1 MRENDSRRNFVI
13 SGALALG
20 TAVTGTGIA
29 SSLQTAEKT
38 AGKRVRILGL
48 NGSPRRGKTTAES
61 LGYAL
66 AAAQA
71 VSPDQIEIEIIELTD
86 YALFDSERVFGSAAV
101 KGDGSYARLQAK
113 FAEESVRGII
123 VGSPVH
129 NSMPSALIS
138 AFFAQID
145 HTVLQGKIG
154 GALSVGAARNG
165 GQESVV
171 NGLNTFLFHE
181 GMLLP
186 GTGAAGRFGALLWN
200 QNDSV
205 AADDFGIQLARSLGE
220 RVAKT
225 ALVLPPDL
233 LK

>member
-20 TAVTGTGIA
+20 TAAMGTGLSA
-29 SSLQTAEKT
+29 SLQADES
-38 AGKRVRILGL
+38 ASGKCVKILGL

-61 LGYAL
+61 LGCAL

-71 VSPDQIEIEIIELTD
+71 VCPERIETEIIELTD
-86 YALFDSERVFGSAAV
+86 YDLFDSERVFGVAAV

-113 FAEESVRGII
+113 LAEESVRGVI

-129 NSMPSALIS
+129 NSMPSVLIS

-145 HTVLQGKIG
+145 HAVLQGKIG
-154 GALSVGAARNG
+154 GALSVGGARNG

-200 QNDSV
+200 QKDSV
-205 AADDFGIQLARSLGE
+205 AADEFGIKLAQSLGE
-220 RVAKT
+220 RIAKT
-225 ALVLPPDL
+225 ALALPPDL